1 MEAAALQVTDS
12 IFPESHVID
21 ALTAKFNASPERA
34 ALGDVKPKQVNNGVD
49 VPRIYGL
56 ATSNFSSHE
65 LRTGRM
71 QLATWFRNRRY
82 APRSK
87 LLKPRRKTN
96 LQRASSSRQAGA
108 SVGPG
113 HNLISPLSRKKKIL
127 SHLDLLLYSS
137 SVLETF
143 H

>member
-1 MEAAALQVTDS
+1 MPSSTFRFLPAEVAEMEAAALQVTDS

-34 ALGDVKPKQVNNGVD
+34 GLGDVKPKQVNNGVD

-56 ATSNFSSHE
+56 ATSNFYSHE
-65 LRTGRM
+65 LRSGRM
-71 QLATWFRNRRY
+71 QVATWFRNRRY

-87 LLKPRRKTN
+87 LFKACRRKTN

-108 SVGPG
+108 SLGPG
-113 HNLISPLSRKKKIL
+113 HNLIY
-127 SHLDLLLYSS
+127 HDLLL
-137 SVLETF
+137 
-143 H
+143 